1 MLSRLKTTATVAL
14 FAATVAAG
22 ATALATLVVSPTA
35 SAAADPTAFAVVAMA
50 AFFTAVVRAPITG
63 IILATEMTGSF
74 TLLLPMLTS
83 CFAAMIV
90 PSMLH
95 CPPIYDS
102 LRDRMPQR
110 KSDPAH

>member
-1 MLSRLKTTATVAL
+1 
-14 FAATVAAG
+14 
-22 ATALATLVVSPTA
+22 
-35 SAAADPTAFAVVAMA
+35 MA
-50 AFFTAVVRAPITG
+50 AFFAAIVRAPITG

>member
-1 MLSRLKTTATVAL
+1 MPILK
-14 FAATVAAG
+14 AATVEENHKG
-22 ATALATLVVSPTA
+22 LIALGLLSLI
-35 SAAADPTAFAVVAMA
+35 
-50 AFFTAVVRAPITG
+50 VRAPITG

-90 PSMLH
+90 PTVLH

-102 LRDRMPQR
+102 LRDRML
-110 KSDPAH
+110 KTKGDPAH